1 MLGPRSLLAAL
12 GGIPWVLGRGP
23 SLGVVSSMNAMALPH
38 KVALI
43 DDLGSITF
51 AELERRANRAARLF
65 TDLGVKPGD
74 TVVTLLRNGRHQ
86 VEILLAA
93 QKLGLAA
100 TPLNTW
106 SSPAESHALLGTV
119 EPKLIVYDVRHREL
133 VSTGGP
139 SQLFVGDPS
148 KSLPRSLHYESEV
161 QRCSSGPLSPVAMS
175 TASPEVIIHTSGTTG
190 TPKGARRDPAAAG
203 VDSLTRI
210 LQVIPLCRDDVI
222 FCPAPLFH
230 SFGLATLAI
239 ASLLGATLVLP
250 DRFDPAGS
258 LDMIESHRVT
268 AISAVPVM
276 LNRILALDPSEI
288 RVHALDAVRIILVS
302 GSALTQSTRQQT
314 KSVFGD
320 VLYDLYGSTEVGWV
334 AIATPDDMVSRP
346 GSVGRPVPGIELAMF
361 DDQGAEVK
369 PGVPGEIF
377 VKSEVVFEGYTSGET
392 RPHKAGYMSIGDVGH
407 LDSEGFLYVEG
418 RADEMMVIGGEN
430 VYPIEIENVIGS
442 IDGVSDVAAFGVPDD
457 EYGTRAVVFV
467 VGTAQDD
474 EILSACR
481 SSLAS
486 FKVPRAIHRIEELP
500 RNASGKVLKREL
512 VDQVPS

>member
-1 MLGPRSLLAAL
+1 
-12 GGIPWVLGRGP
+12 
-23 SLGVVSSMNAMALPH
+23 MALPH

-43 DDLGSITF
+43 DDFGSVTF
-51 AELERRANRAARLF
+51 GELERRANRTARLL
-65 TDLGVKPGD
+65 TDLAVRPGD
-74 TVVTLLRNGRHQ
+74 PLVTLLRNGRHQ

-106 SSPAESHALLGTV
+106 SSPEESNALLKSV
-119 EPKLIVYDVRHREL
+119 DPKLIVYDVRHRGL
-133 VSTGGP
+133 VSNGSATH
-139 SQLFVGDPS
+139 LCVGDPS
-148 KSLPRSLHYESEV
+148 KALPRSLDYESE
-161 QRCSSGPLSPVAMS
+161 SSGYSGAPLSPISMS

-210 LQVIPLCRDDVI
+210 LQVVPLNREDVV

-230 SFGLATLAI
+230 SFGLATLSI

-258 LDMIESHRVT
+258 LELIESHGVT
-268 AISAVPVM
+268 AVSAVPVM
-276 LNRILALDPSEI
+276 LNRILALDPSQI
-288 RVHALDAVRIILVS
+288 DGHNLRAVRIILVS
-302 GSALTQSTRQQT
+302 GSALTQQTRVQT
-314 KSVFGD
+314 RSVFGD

-334 AIATPDDMVSRP
+334 AIATPDDMVTRP

-361 DDQGAEVK
+361 DMEGE
-369 PGVPGEIF
+369 PLPLGSSGEIF
-377 VKSEVVFEGYTSGET
+377 VKSEVVFEGYTSGES
-392 RPHKAGYMSIGDVGH
+392 RPQKSGYMSIGDVGH
-407 LDSEGFLYVEG
+407 LDADGYLFIEG

-442 IDGVSDVAAFGVPDD
+442 IDGVSDVAVFGVADD
-457 EYGTRAVVFV
+457 EYGTRAVAFV
-467 VGTAQDD
+467 VGTADEQ
-474 EILSACR
+474 EILNACR

-486 FKVPRAIHRIEELP
+486 FKVPIAIHKTDELP
-500 RNASGKVLKREL
+500 RNATGKVLKREL
-512 VDQVPS
+512 AERVAN